1 MPDLHL
7 PGWYLPEAAHPYFEL
22 VDHVEIVFASPN
34 GGKAPLDPGSIE
46 PFKDDAQSQAFMNE
60 KRSLWENTEK
70 LSTFK
75 GRASEF
81 AALVYIG
88 GHGPVWSV
96 DDEEMQALS
105 AEFWEAGK
113 VVSGVCHGPIVL
125 AKVKLSDGSYLVK
138 GHEMTALSNA
148 EEDSIKLLKHMPYN
162 VETLLQEYGAKYSK
176 ADSIWGEK
184 VVQSGRLITGQNP
197 ASASAFGRAILKA
210 IS

>member
-1 MPDLHL
+1 M
-7 PGWYLPEAAHPYFEL
+7 
-22 VDHVEIVFASPN
+22 
-34 GGKAPLDPGSIE
+34 E
-46 PFKDDAQSQAFMNE
+46 PFKDDALSQAFMSE

-113 VVSGVCHGPIVL
+113 VVS
-125 AKVKLSDGSYLVK
+125 
-138 GHEMTALSNA
+138 
-148 EEDSIKLLKHMPYN
+148 
-162 VETLLQEYGAKYSK
+162 
-176 ADSIWGEK
+176 
-184 VVQSGRLITGQNP
+184 
-197 ASASAFGRAILKA
+197 
-210 IS
+210 